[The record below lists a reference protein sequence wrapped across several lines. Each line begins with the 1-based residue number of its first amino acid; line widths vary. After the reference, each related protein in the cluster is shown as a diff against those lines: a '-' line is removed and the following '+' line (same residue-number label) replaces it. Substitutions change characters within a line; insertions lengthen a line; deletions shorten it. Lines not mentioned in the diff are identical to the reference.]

1 MLVPAAQ
8 FTGRGNAVQPVHS
21 RGPSTSS
28 SREDLSD
35 AKKGKSKAH
44 IKQPYSSNFD
54 EKDNINL
61 KDEHFEAI
69 MDRAQL
75 DAGKEALRQL
85 LKERKT
91 KKKSKTSWLSLLKL
105 YVTIVAGLMII
116 GGLFTLLFLV
126 PMTIDPALATLTYE
140 FHPTP
145 VLCMTTFAEVVVG
158 LKNITWCS
166 CTEGCTSDVYN
177 CSQIT
182 VVYRNCV
189 VKGDSRAGLASS
201 LQDECDVGVNSTL
214 PEPGAHNATTYIDNN
229 YWDNLNASLF
239 INVKGCGYPPV
250 VNCSNFF
257 KYYGVPGRRFLCY
270 YSEVDR
276 SLVMPQYNPQEAEL
290 ELLKSLGWTVGA
302 QVGGIVIIII
312 LHCPYLKKCSR
323 RRSAL
328 QPQSGNANTTTSS
341 STANLVTPWRDKDK
355 PRQPVFQ
362 RDWYDVHT

>member
-8 FTGRGNAVQPVHS
+8 FTGRGNAVQPITS
-21 RGPSTSS
+21 RGPSAAS

-35 AKKGKSKAH
+35 TKKGKSKANA
-44 IKQPYSSNFD
+44 KQPNNSQFD

-158 LKNITWCS
+158 LKNISWCS

-182 VVYRNCV
+182 VVYRNCT
-189 VKGDSRAGLASS
+189 VKDEPQTGLGSI
-201 LQDECDVGVNSTL
+201 QEECEVGVNNTL
-214 PEPGAHNATTYIDNN
+214 PEAHNATTYIDNS

-270 YSEVDR
+270 YSNVDR

-290 ELLKSLGWTVGA
+290 ELLTSLGWTVGA
-302 QVGGIVIIII
+302 QVVGVVIILL
-312 LHCPYLKKCSR
+312 LHCPILKKCSR
-323 RRSAL
+323 RRSTL
-328 QPQSGNANTTTSS
+328 QPQ
-341 STANLVTPWRDKDK
+341 
-355 PRQPVFQ
+355 
-362 RDWYDVHT
+362 